1 MARGPPASR
10 RDRVC
15 RDADP
20 PGPRSLS
27 RDACELPEVDEQPEH
42 GNGDGFVVVDRPTS
56 PWSLGTSSED
66 VVGIGVKV
74 VGLGRADAREI
85 WDGGSG

>member
-1 MARGPPASR
+1 
-10 RDRVC
+10 
-15 RDADP
+15 
-20 PGPRSLS
+20 
-27 RDACELPEVDEQPEH
+27 
-42 GNGDGFVVVDRPTS
+42 VDRPTS